1 MEFDFLSFVIGITVG
16 LFIAYSIVRMLGR
29 LLYNKLVEDGVLKS
43 IEEETAQKERIEM
56 KVSKLGD
63 VYYAHRT
70 DTDDFICQGADLA
83 ELKRRFAERFPG
95 YDGSMVGVSAETHAE
110 LLKQKQELTKTA

>member
-1 MEFDFLSFVIGITVG
+1 MDFDFGSFFVGVMIG
-16 LFIAYSIVRMLGR
+16 LFLAYSIIRMLGR
-29 LLYNKLVEDGVLKS
+29 MLYNRLVAEGVIKS
-43 IEEETAQKERIEM
+43 LEEETAQKERIEM

-110 LLKQKQELTKTA
+110 LLKQKQELSKTA

>member
-1 MEFDFLSFVIGITVG
+1 MDFDVGSFFVGVMAGLALAYYIIHQIG
-16 LFIAYSIVRMLGR
+16 RMIFTR
-29 LLYNKLVEDGVLKS
+29 LEAAVAEQ
-43 IEEETAQKERIEM
+43 IETKKERIEM

-63 VYYAHRT
+63 IYYAHRA
-70 DTDDFICQGADLA
+70 DTDDFVCQGADLA

>member
-1 MEFDFLSFVIGITVG
+1 MDFDFMSFFVGVMAGLAVAYYIIHQIGRIIFT
-16 LFIAYSIVRMLGR
+16 R
-29 LLYNKLVEDGVLKS
+29 LEAAVAAELDNK
-43 IEEETAQKERIEM
+43 KERIEM

-63 VYYAHRT
+63 IYYAHRV
-70 DTDDFICQGADLA
+70 DTDDFVCQGADLA
-83 ELKRRFAERFPG
+83 ELKQKFADRFPG

>member
-1 MEFDFLSFVIGITVG
+1 MEFDFLSFVLGIVVG
-16 LFIAYSIVRMLGR
+16 LSIAYSIVRVLGR
-29 LLYNKLVEDGVLKS
+29 ILYNKLVDDGVIKS
-43 IEEETAQKERIEM
+43 VAEETAQKERIEM

-63 VYYAHRT
+63 IYYAHRT

-83 ELKRRFAERFPG
+83 ELKRKFADRFPG
-95 YDGSMVGVSAETHAE
+95 HDGSMVGVSAETHAE